1 MIFELEPVKR
11 DKHGRNVAD
20 YQPRDFYEKLAE
32 EFLEAHLEAADLI
45 NYGEETFPAEL
56 VQDMK
61 IKEAR
66 ELIDLMTVCATR
78 IAALGLPQET
88 FKQIQLD
95 TINRNRE
102 RGYLNSEN

>member
-11 DKHGRNVAD
+11 DKLGRNVAD

-32 EFLEAHLEAADLI
+32 EFLEAHGEAAYLI
-45 NYGEETFPAEL
+45 DFDEETFPDDL

-61 IKEAR
+61 LKEAR

-78 IAALGLPQET
+78 IAALDLPQDT

-102 RGYLNSEN
+102 RGYLNSED

>member
-11 DKHGRNVAD
+11 DKLGRNVAD

-32 EFLEAHLEAADLI
+32 EFLEAHNEAAYLI
-45 NYGEETFPAEL
+45 AFDEETFPDDL

-61 IKEAR
+61 LREAR

-78 IAALGLPQET
+78 IAALDLPQDT

-102 RGYLNSEN
+102 RGYLNSED